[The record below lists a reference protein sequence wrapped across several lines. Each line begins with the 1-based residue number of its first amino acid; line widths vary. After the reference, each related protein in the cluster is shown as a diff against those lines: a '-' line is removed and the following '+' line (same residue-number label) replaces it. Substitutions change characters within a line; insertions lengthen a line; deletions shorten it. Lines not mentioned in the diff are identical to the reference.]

1 MIPSLTGSTLV
12 VACVS
17 VGNVGQLATDVI
29 LATLH
34 KYEVNIV
41 MSEDNLLSLGRASFS
56 LSHKSII
63 LQLFLSVEQI
73 L

>member
-1 MIPSLTGSTLV
+1 MQFEADAVLPSLTGSTLV

-34 KYEVNIV
+34 KYLKKHIYLYYC
-41 MSEDNLLSLGRASFS
+41 DDLLSIGRENSS
-56 LSHKSII
+56 
-63 LQLFLSVEQI
+63 
-73 L
+73 

>member
-1 MIPSLTGSTLV
+1 MQFEADAVIPSLTGSTLV

-34 KYEVNIV
+34 KYEAIIV
-41 MSEDNLLSLGRASFS
+41 TSDIYILSSGRGSS
-56 LSHKSII
+56 S
-63 LQLFLSVEQI
+63 
-73 L
+73 

>member
-1 MIPSLTGSTLV
+1 MQFEADAVIPSLTGSSLV

-41 MSEDNLLSLGRASFS
+41 MSEDNLLPVGRASFS
-56 LSHKSII
+56 
-63 LQLFLSVEQI
+63 
-73 L
+73 

>member
-1 MIPSLTGSTLV
+1 MQFEADAVIPSLTGCSLV

-34 KYEVNIV
+34 RYEVNIV
-41 MSEDNLLSLGRASFS
+41 TS
-56 LSHKSII
+56 
-63 LQLFLSVEQI
+63 
-73 L
+73 

>member
-1 MIPSLTGSTLV
+1 MQFEADAVIPSLTGSSLV

-41 MSEDNLLSLGRASFS
+41 MSKDNLLSLGRANFS
-56 LSHKSII
+56 
-63 LQLFLSVEQI
+63 
-73 L
+73 

>member
-1 MIPSLTGSTLV
+1 MQFEADAVIPSLTGSSLV

-41 MSEDNLLSLGRASFS
+41 MSEDNLLSLGRANFS
-56 LSHKSII
+56 
-63 LQLFLSVEQI
+63 
-73 L
+73 

>member
-1 MIPSLTGSTLV
+1 MQFEVDSQLPALKGCTLV

-34 KYEVNIV
+34 K
-41 MSEDNLLSLGRASFS
+41 
-56 LSHKSII
+56 
-63 LQLFLSVEQI
+63 
-73 L
+73 

>member
-1 MIPSLTGSTLV
+1 MFQILITFMQFEADAVLPSLTGSTLV

-34 KYEVNIV
+34 K
-41 MSEDNLLSLGRASFS
+41 
-56 LSHKSII
+56 
-63 LQLFLSVEQI
+63 
-73 L
+73 

>member
-1 MIPSLTGSTLV
+1 MQFEADAVIPSLTGSTLV

-41 MSEDNLLSLGRASFS
+41 TSGDNLLSLGRASFS
-56 LSHKSII
+56 
-63 LQLFLSVEQI
+63 
-73 L
+73 

>member
-1 MIPSLTGSTLV
+1 MQFEADAVIPSLTGSSLV

-41 MSEDNLLSLGRASFS
+41 MSEDNLLSLGRVSFS
-56 LSHKSII
+56 
-63 LQLFLSVEQI
+63 
-73 L
+73 

>member
-1 MIPSLTGSTLV
+1 MICDCNLFQIPITLMQFEADSVLPSLTGSTLV

-34 KYEVNIV
+34 K
-41 MSEDNLLSLGRASFS
+41 
-56 LSHKSII
+56 
-63 LQLFLSVEQI
+63 
-73 L
+73 

>member
-1 MIPSLTGSTLV
+1 MQFEADAVIPSLTGSSLV

-56 LSHKSII
+56 
-63 LQLFLSVEQI
+63 
-73 L
+73 